1 MSFVYGEA
9 AFPSWVWEVGFTE
22 SYIDLLEDARQWL
35 EKSGGRVKLVT
46 IVKLE
51 ERKSTT
57 KSAEMSAIWEED
69 PPVEEEKS
77 TSEEEDISE
86 QEEQSSDQF
95 ESDPASYDDLR
106 TTCLTDDWVEP
117 ITGFLEMWRYDN
129 ASCKMKQDGECIVLL
144 SLIAELYSLIPNE
157 PDLSPNFYRWYQL
170 YPHAPDNQ
178 GRPQKYQIHFQ
189 GRKTSIHARS

>member
-57 KSAEMSAIWEED
+57 KSAEMSAI
-69 PPVEEEKS
+69 
-77 TSEEEDISE
+77 
-86 QEEQSSDQF
+86 
-95 ESDPASYDDLR
+95 
-106 TTCLTDDWVEP
+106 
-117 ITGFLEMWRYDN
+117 
-129 ASCKMKQDGECIVLL
+129 
-144 SLIAELYSLIPNE
+144 
-157 PDLSPNFYRWYQL
+157 
-170 YPHAPDNQ
+170 
-178 GRPQKYQIHFQ
+178 
-189 GRKTSIHARS
+189 